1 MSDLDHT
8 KLELLSVVMKTLG
21 SILYTENMN
30 ILNLIVD
37 LDYYRRIK
45 KVIKLALR
53 QQNLSEL
60 ELELVKDALWG
71 LSNL

>member
-37 LDYYRRIK
+37 LDYYRRIE

>member
-1 MSDLDHT
+1 MSDLDQT

-21 SILYTENMN
+21 SILFTENMN

-37 LDYYRRIK
+37 LDYYRRIE

-53 QQNLSEL
+53 
-60 ELELVKDALWG
+60 
-71 LSNL
+71 